1 MSGLTH
7 DGLDA
12 PIWHPFTSLH
22 EWQFAR
28 WITKNL
34 GQSQTDSLLKLPL
47 VRTVKSLLYTAL
59 FKEHYDLSFHNS
71 YSLMK
76 RIDQLP
82 MGPDWT
88 CELVHIKGDR
98 VDETGKLMAGDAE
111 LWMRD
116 PLECIRELMSNPAFR
131 DVVCYAPERAY
142 ADEEGKEHLYDE
154 MWTADWWW
162 NTQLK
167 LPPGAVVAPII
178 LSSDETNLSQF
189 RGDQKAWPV
198 YLTLGNIAKD
208 VRSRPSSHATVLIG
222 YLPVSKLEMFTSET
236 CSAARHRLYHFCMSR
251 ILRSLVQ
258 AGKDGVDMTYPDG
271 FVRRIF
277 PILAAY
283 VADYPEQVLAAS
295 CRKNTCPCCLV
306 DPKRRGEPLHTE
318 FRDPETT
325 LSIIRAHM
333 KGEDEPHFV
342 QLNLRPI
349 YTPFWHDLPFANIH
363 TCFTPDLLHQLHKGV
378 FHDHLLKWCRKHVG
392 KEEIDMRFQRM
403 TPFPGLRQFSS
414 GISSV
419 SQWTGAEHQEME
431 KVFVGA
437 LTGTVNK
444 NWSAVSKALVD
455 FIFYARLHT
464 HPLANFHKEKDIVI
478 QDGIRKHF
486 NIPKMH
492 STAHYADFIRSHGST
507 VGFNTEHPE
516 RLHIDYAKVAYA
528 PMTKWLR
535 RQEAVELRR
544 APILYYCDVDL
555 RGSGE
560 RLQQD
565 ARTEGVI
572 LPKHSPPGASPR
584 LFRLALSCPS
594 PNTRVDRLVDQ
605 YGTQNFIP
613 ALNSFLSKKLP
624 RSPARATERD
634 LRCLY
639 TYTIHAAPGQPA
651 QGRHPPQPPS
661 FDTVL
666 IVDPEADSG
675 IRPIPSIEASLRVAR
690 VRALFTIPGD
700 IGQVTGPLAYVELFT
715 PLRVKDP
722 TSGLYLMSAST
733 RNHRRH
739 SVVVSV
745 DDFVSPCHL
754 IPKSSPPAS
763 WPRQWAPDTV
773 LDVASQF
780 YLNMYIDLHTF
791 VLFWPNG

>member
-1 MSGLTH
+1 MAEDFWQQPYDPASPPATPATTPVTLPPTSSHRFIEKFPGPVGTIIGKAEMTFERLRREQ

-47 VRTVKSLLYTAL
+47 

-71 YSLMK
+71 YLLMK

-82 MGPDWT
+82 TGPDWT
-88 CELVHIKGDR
+88 CELVHIKGDC

-131 DVVCYAPERAY
+131 DVICYAPERAY
-142 ADEEGKEHLYDE
+142 ADEEGKERLYDE

-178 LSSDETNLSQF
+178 LSLDETNLSQF
-189 RGDQKAWPV
+189 RGNQKAWPV

-236 CSAARHRLYHFCMSR
+236 RSAARHRLYHFCMSR

-258 AGKDGVDMTYPDG
+258 AGKDGVDMTCPDG

-318 FRDPETT
+318 
-325 LSIIRAHM
+325 
-333 KGEDEPHFV
+333 
-342 QLNLRPI
+342 PI

-414 GISSV
+414 GILLV

-444 NWSAVSKALVD
+444 NWSAVFKALVD

-464 HPLANFHKEKDIVI
+464 QSTSSIAALEAALANFHKEKDIVI

-516 RLHIDYAKVAYA
+516 CLHIDYAKVAYRA
-528 PMTKWLR
+528 SNKRNYTVQMTKWLR
-535 RQEAVELRR
+535 RQEAVELRCT
-544 APILYYCDVDL
+544 PILYYCDVDL

-565 ARTEGVI
+565 ARTEGRH
-572 LPKHSPPGASPR
+572 LTEALPPGGISLTVSLGA
-584 LFRLALSCPS
+584 
-594 PNTRVDRLVDQ
+594 
-605 YGTQNFIP
+605 
-613 ALNSFLSKKLP
+613 FLSVSK
-624 RSPARATERD
+624 
-634 LRCLY
+634 
-639 TYTIHAAPGQPA
+639 HPG
-651 QGRHPPQPPS
+651 
-661 FDTVL
+661 
-666 IVDPEADSG
+666 
-675 IRPIPSIEASLRVAR
+675 
-690 VRALFTIPGD
+690 
-700 IGQVTGPLAYVELFT
+700 
-715 PLRVKDP
+715 
-722 TSGLYLMSAST
+722 
-733 RNHRRH
+733 
-739 SVVVSV
+739 
-745 DDFVSPCHL
+745 
-754 IPKSSPPAS
+754 
-763 WPRQWAPDTV
+763 
-773 LDVASQF
+773 
-780 YLNMYIDLHTF
+780 
-791 VLFWPNG
+791 